1 MRKSRFLAGL
11 AALAIGAAGVPA
23 GAQNVPVT
31 LSNPSGTRVIAIED
45 MTGTALTSLD
55 FGTTREL
62 PFRVRVQDTDYTRS
76 DFSVSATMTNLYIHD
91 GTDYVYGQKI
101 PSSEVSLG
109 SQTNPLNV
117 LGLTATVQTTV
128 NTVTTLADGTICG
141 VLGLTGSS
149 CTLNTTGL
157 TGKVVEDLTM
167 TIDSL
172 ADLPNLPIV
181 PQANAEGPFTNPSFA
196 TGSAGEA
203 DPAKT
208 ATPATPLSL
217 VEGDAIASPVLTEL
231 DGILAALPLDQV
243 VNPDAV
249 LAALQAQFPLTW
261 GLLSAAQIDTIL
273 AATDAVP
280 VPLTAAGVLSL
291 TGTYLSLPT
300 LKVNVPT
307 TATSGNYRGTM
318 VVTGLQ

>member
-45 MTGTALTSLD
+45 MTGNTLSSLD

-62 PFRVRVQDTDYTRS
+62 PFRVRVQDTDYSRS
-76 DFSVSATMTNLYIHD
+76 DFSVSATMTNLYLHD
-91 GTDYVYGQKI
+91 GTAYDYTKKI
-101 PSSEVSLG
+101 PSAEISLG
-109 SQTNPLNV
+109 SQANPLNV
-117 LGLTATVQTTV
+117 LNLSATVQPTV

-141 VLGLTGSS
+141 ILGLAGSS

-157 TGKVVEDLTM
+157 TGKVVEDLAM

-172 ADLPNLPIV
+172 ADLPTLPIV
-181 PQANAEGPFTNPSFA
+181 PQQNQQGPFSNPTYA
-196 TGSAGEA
+196 ADTAGEL
-203 DPAKT
+203 DPART
-208 ATPATPLSL
+208 ATPATPLTL
-217 VEGDAIASPVLTEL
+217 AEGDAILAPVLSEL
-231 DGILAALPLDQV
+231 DGTLAAPPLDQV
-243 VNPDAV
+243 VNPASV
-249 LAALQAQFPLTW
+249 VAALQAQFPLVW
-261 GLLSAAQIDTIL
+261 GLLSTAQIDTIL

-280 VPLTAAGVLSL
+280 IPLTVSGVLSL
-291 TGTYLSLPT
+291 TGTYFSLPT
-300 LKVNVPT
+300 LGVNVPT
-307 TATSGNYRGTM
+307 TAATGNYRGTM

>member
-23 GAQNVPVT
+23 GAENVPIT

-62 PFRVRVQDTDYTRS
+62 PSRVRVQDTDYTRS
-76 DFSVSATMTNLYIHD
+76 DFSVSAEMTNLYIHD
-91 GTDYVYGQKI
+91 GTAYDYSKKI
-101 PSSEVSLG
+101 PSSEISLG
-109 SQTNPLNV
+109 SQVNPLSV
-117 LGLTATVQTTV
+117 LNLSATVQTTV
-128 NTVTTLADGTICG
+128 NTVTTVTDGAICT

-157 TGKVVEDLTM
+157 TSKVVEDLGM
-167 TIDSL
+167 TIDNL
-172 ADLPNLPIV
+172 TDLPALPIV
-181 PQANAEGPFTNPSFA
+181 PQVNDQGSFDSPSFA
-196 TGSAGEA
+196 AGSAGEN

-208 ATPATPLSL
+208 ITPATALTL
-217 VEGDAIASPVLTEL
+217 AEGQAALSPVLTEL
-231 DGILAALPLDQV
+231 DTALATLPLDQV
-243 VNPDAV
+243 VNPDDV
-249 LAALQAQFPLTW
+249 VAALQSQFPLVW
-261 GLLSAAQIDTIL
+261 GLLSTAQVASIL

-291 TGTYLSLPT
+291 TGTYFSLPT
-300 LKVNVPT
+300 LGVNVPT
-307 TATSGNYRGTM
+307 TAATGNYQGTM

>member
-11 AALAIGAAGVPA
+11 AAIAIGAAGVPA

-31 LSNPSGTRVIAIED
+31 LTNPSGTRVIAIED
-45 MTGTALTSLD
+45 MTGSQLASLD

-76 DFSVSATMTNLYIHD
+76 DFSVSATMTNLYVHD
-91 GTDYVYGQKI
+91 GTNYDYNEKI
-101 PSSEVSLG
+101 PSAQVSLG
-109 SQTNPLNV
+109 SQANPLNV
-117 LGLTATVQTTV
+117 LGLTATVQPTV

-141 VLGLTGSS
+141 LLGLSGSS

-157 TGKVVEDLTM
+157 TGKVVEDLAM

-172 ADLPNLPIV
+172 ADLPDLPIV
-181 PQANAEGPFTNPSFA
+181 PQANDQGAFTNPSYA
-196 TGSAGEA
+196 TGSAGEL
-203 DPAKT
+203 DPGKT
-208 ATPATPLSL
+208 GTAATALSL
-217 VEGDAIASPVLTEL
+217 VEGDAVLTPVLTEL
-231 DGILAALPLDQV
+231 DGALAALPLDQV
-243 VNPDAV
+243 VNPDSV
-249 LAALQAQFPLTW
+249 VAALQSQFPLVW
-261 GLLSAAQIDTIL
+261 GLLSTAQIDTIL

-280 VPLTAAGVLSL
+280 VPLTVDGILSL

-300 LKVNVPT
+300 LEVNVPT
-307 TATSGNYRGTM
+307 TAASGNYRGTM